1 MRTNN
6 RRRSMFHRLKGSRA
20 LILALL
26 CVSVFAPVVFI
37 STKILDFTP
46 SLEKEEFFDDS
57 SGIVRSFAPPKLS
70 ADSLKVN
77 SIEEDLGH
85 GLKEPAGLVFKDK
98 DFHNIGSS
106 GNASAV
112 NPPTLDGKLNTGVQ
126 NRNGVGRE
134 LQKQNGSASVG
145 DRVEGL
151 ANGSTVEE
159 KNKRQPP
166 PVIDEKVKTMEDML
180 IMAKA
185 YLHFAPASSNS
196 RLVRELKL
204 RIKEIERVVSQANKD
219 SDLSRSAL
227 QKMKAMEVSLSKAS
241 RAYPDCSAMA
251 SKLRAMTYNTEEQLR
266 AQKGQV
272 SYLTQL
278 AARTFPKGL
287 HCLSMKLT
295 SEYFSLQSEEREF
308 PRRQNAQNLD
318 LNHYVI
324 FSDNILACA
333 VVVNS
338 TVSTS
343 KDPERNAFHV
353 VTDSLNFPAMKMWFL
368 MNPPGQ
374 GTIHIQNFEDF
385 KWLPSDY
392 SSVLKQPGLQD
403 PRFSSPLN
411 HLRFYLPEIFPYLD
425 KILLLD
431 HDVVVQR
438 DLRGLWN
445 LDLKG
450 KVNGAVDTCQGESS
464 HRLETL
470 VNFSDPIIVKNFYSK
485 KCIWAFG
492 MNMFDLQAWRRHGL
506 SRVYNKWL
514 QLGKRKQLFK
524 AGTLPLGQLVFYN
537 QTVALDRRWHVLGLG
552 LDSIIGRSEIERAAV
567 IHYDGNL
574 KPWLDIAIGKYK
586 NYWTKFLDYNNPY
599 FQQCNIHG

>member
-1 MRTNN
+1 
-6 RRRSMFHRLKGSRA
+6 MFHRQKRSRA

-57 SGIVRSFAPPKLS
+57 SGIVRSFSPPKLS

-77 SIEEDLGH
+77 SIKEDLGH
-85 GLKEPAGLVFKDK
+85 GLKEPEGFVFKDK

-106 GNASAV
+106 GNASTV
-112 NPPTLDGKLNTGVQ
+112 NPPTLDGKLNAGVQ
-126 NRNGVGRE
+126 NRNGIGRE
-134 LQKQNGSASVG
+134 LQKQNGSASVR

-151 ANGSTVEE
+151 ANESTVEQ
-159 KNKRQPP
+159 KNKRQPH

-227 QKMKAMEVSLSKAS
+227 QKMNAMEVSLSKAS
-241 RAYPDCSAMA
+241 KAYPDCSAMA
-251 SKLRAMTYNTEEQLR
+251 SKLRAMTYNTEEQLW

-295 SEYFSLQSEEREF
+295 SEYFSLQFEE
-308 PRRQNAQNLD
+308 L
-318 LNHYVI
+318 
-324 FSDNILACA
+324 
-333 VVVNS
+333 VVNS

-343 KDPERNAFHV
+343 KEPEKNVFHV
-353 VTDSLNFPAMKMWFL
+353 VTDSVNFPAMMMWFL
-368 MNPPGQ
+368 LNPPGQ
-374 GTIHIQNFEDF
+374 ATIHIQNFEDLKF
-385 KWLPSDY
+385 LPSDY
-392 SSVLKQPGLQD
+392 SSMLKQQGLRD

-411 HLRFYLPEIFPYLD
+411 HLRFYLPEIFPYLN
-425 KILLLD
+425 KILFLD

-450 KVNGAVDTCQGESS
+450 KVNGAVDICRGESS

-470 VNFSDPIIVKNFYSK
+470 VNFSDPIIAKNFHPK

-514 QLGKRKQLFK
+514 QLGKRRQLWK
-524 AGTLPLGQLVFYN
+524 AGSLPLGQLIFYN
-537 QTVALDRRWHVLGLG
+537 QTVALGRQWHVLGLG
-552 LDSIIGRSEIERAAV
+552 LDSIIGKSEIERASV

-586 NYWTKFLDYNNPY
+586 SYWTKFLDYDNTY